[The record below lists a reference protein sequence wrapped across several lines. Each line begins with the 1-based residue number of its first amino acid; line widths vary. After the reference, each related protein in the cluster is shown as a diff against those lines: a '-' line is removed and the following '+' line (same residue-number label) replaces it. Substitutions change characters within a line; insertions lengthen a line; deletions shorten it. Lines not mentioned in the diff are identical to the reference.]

1 MCASVRRLLCA
12 AVLLPALLVTVS
24 SAGFAGWRCHRMG
37 LGLGL
42 TTVHVSRCCPAPG
55 PTLDETSQGADRAH
69 RSEAG
74 DDDAHIAGQ
83 RCCEVTQVRAVRVPS
98 ELSRAE
104 TLLVPPVASDCPS
117 WAHAP
122 SGAGAMAV
130 SDVAPRPGGELPG
143 TRAVLLRKQSFLI

>member
-1 MCASVRRLLCA
+1 MRASVRRLLCA
-12 AVLLPALLVTVS
+12 AVLLPALLVTVA

-37 LGLGL
+37 LGL
-42 TTVHVSRCCPAPG
+42 TTVHASRCCPGAG
-55 PTLDETSQGADRAH
+55 PTLDEMSQGAGGAN

-74 DDDAHIAGQ
+74 DGDAHVAGQ

-104 TLLVPPVASDCPS
+104 TLLVPPDASDCPS

-122 SGAGAMAV
+122 SGAGATV
-130 SDVAPRPGGELPG
+130 LSEVAPRPGGGLPG